1 MTERRK
7 QCKIFY
13 ELLAIMVFMAVL
25 MTGIMINNLKIRSL
39 QTQVDELKE
48 AQESMPTMESLV
60 QYSSAMIELEEP
72 QPEAEPEPEPEPVK
86 YYTDDDAIM
95 LAKLM
100 YAECRGIPSKAE
112 KAAVI
117 WTALNRIDDP
127 EFPDTIAEILTQPRQ
142 FAYYSSSPVWD
153 DLLELS
159 YDVLERWNA
168 ERNGMEDVGR
178 VLPIEYEYFYGDG
191 VHNHFYKFNSDGYR
205 VEWDFQWGSPYG
217 D

>member
-13 ELLAIMVFMAVL
+13 EVLAIMVFMAVL

-39 QTQVDELKE
+39 QTQVDELKA

-72 QPEAEPEPEPEPVK
+72 QPEAEPEPVK

-100 YAECRGIPSKAE
+100 YAECRGVPSKAE
-112 KAAVI
+112 KAAVV

-127 EFPDTIAEILTQPRQ
+127 EFPDTIAEILTQQNQ
-142 FAYYSSSPVWD
+142 FAYRSSSPVWD

-168 ERNGMEDVGR
+168 ERNGSEDVGR
-178 VLPIEYEYFYGDG
+178 VLPVDYEYFYGDG

>member
-39 QTQVDELKE
+39 QTQVDELKA

-72 QPEAEPEPEPEPVK
+72 QTEAEPEPDPEPVK
-86 YYTDDDAIM
+86 HYTDDDAIM
-95 LAKLM
+95 FAKLM
-100 YAECRGIPSKAE
+100 YAECRGVPSKAE
-112 KAAVI
+112 KAAVV

-127 EFPDTIAEILTQPRQ
+127 EFPDTIAEILTQSSQ
-142 FAYYSSSPVWD
+142 FAYRSGSPVWD

-168 ERNGMEDVGR
+168 ERNGAENVGR
-178 VLPIEYEYFYGDG
+178 VLPVEYEYFYGDG
-191 VHNHFYKFNSDGYR
+191 VHNHFYKLNSDGYR